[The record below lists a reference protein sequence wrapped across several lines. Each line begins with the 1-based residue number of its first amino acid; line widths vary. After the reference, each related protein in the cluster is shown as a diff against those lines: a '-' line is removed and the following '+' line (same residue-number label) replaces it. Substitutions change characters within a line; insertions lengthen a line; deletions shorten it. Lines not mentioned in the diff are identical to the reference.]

1 MGTIGGKLLLLVAA
15 TGTVTAVLVSI
26 FVLSRTYA
34 RDRQNIVESVM
45 SDAEV
50 LAIHCEALLLFED
63 PVAAEETLASLAP
76 IEHVAAVALFDR
88 KGSEIA
94 RYEREGSRAVP
105 LLSSGEPGGVFRRS
119 WFLFRQPVRHGDE
132 VVGMVALAYDMSWV
146 TVDFLRNVGLTLLVS
161 LLAVGVGLLVA
172 MPLRR
177 SIARPVEELVLA
189 SQRVAREG
197 SFATTRA
204 RKFADDELGSL
215 TNVFNQMLE
224 RIEQHEE
231 RLQRAH
237 ERYELV
243 NQATNDVIWDWDL
256 VSDRIVWNDAAQ
268 ATLFHANASPLGPL
282 PAERMARI
290 HPDDRARIVAAIDR
304 AIVTGAHRWG
314 AEYRV
319 LRKDGSYGVFV
330 ERGMIARDSRGRAYR
345 MVGSMVD
352 LTDRKRSEAAI
363 QEGERRLRVLMNAV
377 PAFVW
382 MADRNGKVEE
392 FNARWH
398 DYTGV
403 TLEEV
408 RQGKWRRVV
417 HPDDRAELVRKWSLS
432 VQSGLPYEHELR
444 MRGRDGEYRWF
455 VSRAVPVRDDS
466 DTVVGWYGTTV
477 DIEDRRRMEDERA
490 ALLARERAARKEAE
504 EANRMKDEFL
514 ATLSHEIR
522 TPMSAILGW
531 VQVLRTG
538 DTTGMDAS
546 VAHGL
551 EVIERNARAQAQL
564 IEDLLDMSRVI
575 SGKLRLEGRDVDLVE
590 VIEAATSTVHPAAV
604 AKRITIRTN
613 LMPADCIVYG
623 DATRLQQVVWNLLNN
638 AVKFTGA
645 GGTIEIVLQTLA
657 DRARIE
663 VRDDGEGIEP
673 EFLPHLFERFRQ
685 ADSSTTRRFGGLG
698 LGLAIVKQ
706 LTEMHGGTVRAASE
720 GRGCGAVFT
729 IELPLSPSR
738 LAKEFADEG
747 QRSTGFLPDRASARP
762 SPVPRQSGRILLVED
777 EEDTREA
784 MTQLLERNGY
794 RVASVASAAR
804 ALDALRDYTPE
815 VLISDIGMPGMD
827 GHELIRRI
835 RERPADDGGNVLALA
850 LTAFTRAEDRER
862 ALRAGYDAH
871 LGKPVEE
878 TELLLCLRRI
888 RARAARAR
896 NQHGGQ
902 PTAL

>member
-1 MGTIGGKLLLLVAA
+1 
-15 TGTVTAVLVSI
+15 
-26 FVLSRTYA
+26 
-34 RDRQNIVESVM
+34 
-45 SDAEV
+45 
-50 LAIHCEALLLFED
+50 
-63 PVAAEETLASLAP
+63 
-76 IEHVAAVALFDR
+76 
-88 KGSEIA
+88 
-94 RYEREGSRAVP
+94 
-105 LLSSGEPGGVFRRS
+105 
-119 WFLFRQPVRHGDE
+119 
-132 VVGMVALAYDMSWV
+132 
-146 TVDFLRNVGLTLLVS
+146 
-161 LLAVGVGLLVA
+161 
-172 MPLRR
+172 
-177 SIARPVEELVLA
+177 
-189 SQRVAREG
+189 
-197 SFATTRA
+197 
-204 RKFADDELGSL
+204 
-215 TNVFNQMLE
+215 
-224 RIEQHEE
+224 
-231 RLQRAH
+231 
-237 ERYELV
+237 
-243 NQATNDVIWDWDL
+243 
-256 VSDRIVWNDAAQ
+256 
-268 ATLFHANASPLGPL
+268 
-282 PAERMARI
+282 
-290 HPDDRARIVAAIDR
+290 
-304 AIVTGAHRWG
+304 
-314 AEYRV
+314 
-319 LRKDGSYGVFV
+319 
-330 ERGMIARDSRGRAYR
+330 
-345 MVGSMVD
+345 
-352 LTDRKRSEAAI
+352 
-363 QEGERRLRVLMNAV
+363 
-377 PAFVW
+377 
-382 MADRNGKVEE
+382 
-392 FNARWH
+392 
-398 DYTGV
+398 
-403 TLEEV
+403 
-408 RQGKWRRVV
+408 
-417 HPDDRAELVRKWSLS
+417 
-432 VQSGLPYEHELR
+432 PYEHELR

-738 LAKEFADEG
+738 LATEFADEG
-747 QRSTGFLPDRASARP
+747 QRYTGLLPDRASARP
-762 SPVPRQSGRILLVED
+762 SPDPRQSGRILLVED

-835 RERPADDGGNVLALA
+835 R
-850 LTAFTRAEDRER
+850 
-862 ALRAGYDAH
+862 
-871 LGKPVEE
+871 
-878 TELLLCLRRI
+878 
-888 RARAARAR
+888 
-896 NQHGGQ
+896 
-902 PTAL
+902 